1 MTVIDPLVLL
11 TLFAVL
17 LFVLGVPILLVFG
30 AWTVGFTYLVD
41 VFQFLNLPLVAY
53 NQLNSYPLVAV
64 PLFIVIGTLIS
75 EFQISDDII
84 AFARSLIGW
93 LPGSTS
99 NTSLLMAGIFA
110 AITGSNSATTAAV
123 GEALYDDLE
132 EEGYDETFAAATIA
146 SGGTLGIIIPPSILF
161 ILYGALFNVSIVD
174 LFLAG
179 IIPGVL
185 MLGGLTTVSTVQSY
199 RHGYGRERT
208 GFSPIGVLRQGWRAK
223 YALAAIAILL
233 GGIYS
238 GLFTPTESAAVATC
252 YILLIGLVT
261 VRFTEFEQLLRAM
274 TTAVTIQGIIIP
286 IYVAS
291 VMIQQNLSFIG
302 LQEVIADA
310 IASLGSP
317 WLVGAAMV
325 VVMLLSGSFLASVP
339 NMILVAPLLAPIAAG
354 LGLSPVM
361 WGVVFMMSDA
371 IGFITP
377 PYGLNLYI
385 ISSLTNIDYIRV
397 ALAAVPYLVVLVLIW
412 LTFFAFPGLNVL
424 VN

>member
-1 MTVIDPLVLL
+1 MAVVDPLILL
-11 TLFAVL
+11 TLGAIV
-17 LFVLGVPILLVFG
+17 LFVLGIPILLVFG
-30 AWTVGFTYLVD
+30 AWTVGFTYFVD
-41 VFQFLNLPLVAY
+41 IFQFLNLPLVAY

-64 PLFIVIGTLIS
+64 PLFIVIGTLVS
-75 EFQISDDII
+75 EFEISDDII

-93 LPGSTS
+93 LPGSTA

-132 EEGYDETFAAATIA
+132 EEEYDETFAAATIA

-161 ILYGALFNVSIVD
+161 ILYGALFNVSITD

-185 MLGGLTTVSTVQSY
+185 MLVGLTTVSTVQSY

-208 GFSPIGVLRQGWRAK
+208 AFSPVDVLRQGWRAK

-238 GLFTPTESAAVATC
+238 GVFTPTESAAVATG

-261 VRFTEFEQLLRAM
+261 SRFAEFDQLLRAM

-291 VMIQQNLSFIG
+291 VMIQQNLSFLE

-317 WLVGAAMV
+317 WLIGAAMV

-339 NMILVAPLLAPIAAG
+339 NMILVAPLLAPIAAL

-385 ISSLTNIDYIRV
+385 ISSLTGIDYIRV
-397 ALAAVPYLVVLVLIW
+397 ALAAVPYLAVLVLVW
-412 LTFFAFPGLNVL
+412 LAFFIFPGLNVL
-424 VN
+424 VS

>member
-1 MTVIDPLVLL
+1 
-11 TLFAVL
+11 
-17 LFVLGVPILLVFG
+17 
-30 AWTVGFTYLVD
+30 
-41 VFQFLNLPLVAY
+41 
-53 NQLNSYPLVAV
+53 
-64 PLFIVIGTLIS
+64 
-75 EFQISDDII
+75 
-84 AFARSLIGW
+84 
-93 LPGSTS
+93 
-99 NTSLLMAGIFA
+99 
-110 AITGSNSATTAAV
+110 
-123 GEALYDDLE
+123 
-132 EEGYDETFAAATIA
+132 
-146 SGGTLGIIIPPSILF
+146 
-161 ILYGALFNVSIVD
+161 
-174 LFLAG
+174 
-179 IIPGVL
+179 
-185 MLGGLTTVSTVQSY
+185 MLGALTTVSTVQSY

-208 GFSPIGVLRQGWRAK
+208 SFSPTDVIRQAWRAK

-238 GLFTPTESAAVATC
+238 GLFTPTESAAVATG
-252 YILLIGLVT
+252 YILLVGLVT
-261 VRFTEFEQLLRAM
+261 VRFTEFDQLLRAM

-291 VMIQQNLSFIG
+291 VMIQQNLSFLG

-317 WLVGAAMV
+317 WLVGGAMV

-385 ISSLTNIDYIRV
+385 ISSLTGIDYIRV

-424 VN
+424 VS

>member
-1 MTVIDPLVLL
+1 MAVVDPLLLL

-17 LFVLGVPILLVFG
+17 LFVLGIPILLVFG
-30 AWTVGFTYLVD
+30 AWTVGFTYFVD
-41 VFQFLNLPLVAY
+41 IFQFLNLPLVAY
-53 NQLNSYPLVAV
+53 NQLSSYPLVAV

-75 EFQISDDII
+75 EFEISDDII

-93 LPGSTS
+93 LPGSTA

-132 EEGYDETFAAATIA
+132 DEEYDETFAAATIA

-161 ILYGALFNVSIVD
+161 ILYGALFNVSITD

-185 MLGGLTTVSTVQSY
+185 MLGGLTAVSTVQSY

-208 GFSPIGVLRQGWRAK
+208 GFSPTGVVRQGWTAK

-238 GLFTPTESAAVATC
+238 GLFTPTESAAVATG
-252 YILLIGLVT
+252 YILLVGLVT
-261 VRFTEFEQLLRAM
+261 ARFTEFDQLLRAM
-274 TTAVTIQGIIIP
+274 TTAVTIQGIVIP

-291 VMIQQNLSFIG
+291 VMIQQNLSFLG

-310 IASLGSP
+310 IAGLGSP

-339 NMILVAPLLAPIAAG
+339 NMILVAPLLAPIAAS

-385 ISSLTNIDYIRV
+385 ISSLTGIDYIRV
-397 ALAAVPYLVVLVLIW
+397 ALAAVPYLAVLVLIW
-412 LTFFAFPGLNVL
+412 ITFFVFPGLNVL
-424 VN
+424 V

>member
-1 MTVIDPLVLL
+1 MAVVDPLILL
-11 TLFAVL
+11 TLFAIL
-17 LFVLGVPILLVFG
+17 LFVIGVPILLVFG

-41 VFQFLNLPLVAY
+41 LFQFLNLPLVAY
-53 NQLNSYPLVAV
+53 NQLDSYPLVAV

-93 LPGSTS
+93 LPGSTA

-132 EEGYDETFAAATIA
+132 AEEYEPRFAAATIA

-161 ILYGALFNVSIVD
+161 ILYGALFNVSIAD

-179 IIPGVL
+179 IIPGIL
-185 MLGGLTTVSTVQSY
+185 MLGGLTAVATVQSY

-208 GFSPIGVLRQGWRAK
+208 PFSPTDVVRQAWRAK
-223 YALAAIAILL
+223 YALLAIVILL

-238 GLFTPTESAAVATC
+238 GTFTPTESAAVATG
-252 YILLIGLVT
+252 YILLVGLVT
-261 VRFTEFEQLLRAM
+261 ARFTEFNQLLRGM
-274 TTAVTIQGIIIP
+274 TTAITIQGIIIP

-291 VMIQQNLSFIG
+291 VMIQQNLSFLG
-302 LQEVIADA
+302 LQRAIADA
-310 IASLGSP
+310 IQALGSP

-339 NMILVAPLLAPIAAG
+339 NMILIAPLLAPIAAT

-385 ISSLTNIDYIRV
+385 ISSLTGIDYIRV
-397 ALAAVPYLVVLVLIW
+397 ALAAVPYLAVLVVIW
-412 LTFFAFPGLNVL
+412 LTFFIFPELNVL
-424 VN
+424 VG